1 MESSRLE
8 GSDNAELLKQ
18 RALNSSIVF
27 LSSVAFFT
35 TFRNLIVND
44 LNFQS

>member
-27 LSSVAFFT
+27 LSSVAFFHNT
-35 TFRNLIVND
+35 PQPDR
-44 LNFQS
+44 Q